1 MFEDPDK
8 PIEMSDLQRL
18 KYMDAVIKETLRLY
32 PPVPAVSRRTKN
44 EVELSKIILTIYY
57 IF

>member
-1 MFEDPDK
+1 
-8 PIEMSDLQRL
+8 MSDLQKL